1 MPLSSGS
8 RDPSGCDSPTTTS
21 SSSPASVLFALLQE
35 PSAFTIQDSMTWPIP
50 ASTPAVSADSVFCEN
65 NIMQSI
71 IHSSLTPLPLS
82 LLSTDA
88 TASSSA
94 LTSSRTVTPSSD
106 AAELNL
112 SNIEMNPMVVAH
124 STSEARWVQHSPIY
138 HHTVSPSPVT
148 KALDIK
154 GTSLPSD
161 HQRRHSSALPLVH
174 LPISTAKY
182 AWSDSI
188 DFSERTNDAGVCI
201 DGPFSGLANASVKS
215 EPPLCLPTKISSQPE
230 ASPVTASS
238 KTRSSCPNVAP
249 HRKCHCTFSGCN
261 RWFTR
266 KNNLDAHYRTHTGER
281 PAVCTECKKTFN
293 RKHDLSRHISS
304 VHSKSDRYG
313 PCLKCG
319 ARFPRQ
325 DAFKRHMYTCSRQPE

>member
-94 LTSSRTVTPSSD
+94 LTSSRTVTPPVMPLNSTYPMFSPLITPFE
-106 AAELNL
+106 AADFRPQQKHGDISPSILGTNDEMWQ
-112 SNIEMNPMVVAH
+112 IEMNPMVVAH

-161 HQRRHSSALPLVH
+161 HQRRHSSALPPFICPYPPPNMH
-174 LPISTAKY
+174 
-182 AWSDSI
+182 
-188 DFSERTNDAGVCI
+188 GV
-201 DGPFSGLANASVKS
+201 
-215 EPPLCLPTKISSQPE
+215 
-230 ASPVTASS
+230 
-238 KTRSSCPNVAP
+238 TRSTSL
-249 HRKCHCTFSGCN
+249 R
-261 RWFTR
+261 
-266 KNNLDAHYRTHTGER
+266 
-281 PAVCTECKKTFN
+281 
-293 RKHDLSRHISS
+293 
-304 VHSKSDRYG
+304 G
-313 PCLKCG
+313 PMMQ
-319 ARFPRQ
+319 AS
-325 DAFKRHMYTCSRQPE
+325 A